1 MTSPTAPAPRLPPA
15 LALLGGVFAISTG
28 AIFARLAEAP
38 ALVIAAYR
46 VGLASLILLPIVWW
60 RARAELCQLRWRDLR
75 LMSLSGLFL
84 ALHFATWITSLDY
97 TSVAS
102 SVVLVN
108 TNPLW
113 VGLLTPFIRHDHLHR
128 LTICGIGLSVLGGIL
143 IGFSDVAEDR
153 QTLWGD
159 GLALLGG
166 MCAALYLLLGRRLRR
181 QLSLLVYIT
190 VCYGS
195 AAVLLWLLVLALRL
209 PVTAFTP
216 HTYTAFLAMA
226 IIPQLI
232 GHSSYNWALR
242 WFSPSLIAISLLGEP
257 LGSAVLAYLIFGEGV
272 TWLKA
277 AGGAVI
283 LLAIYLAA
291 RGEMRR

>member
-1 MTSPTAPAPRLPPA
+1 LTR
-15 LALLGGVFAISTG
+15 
-28 AIFARLAEAP
+28 R
-38 ALVIAAYR
+38 
-46 VGLASLILLPIVWW
+46 
-60 RARAELCQLRWRDLR
+60 ELWLT
-75 LMSLSGLFL
+75 SLSGFCL

-97 TSVAS
+97 TSVAT

-113 VGLLTPFIRHDHLHR
+113 VGLLAPLISHDRLHR
-128 LTICGIGLSVLGGIL
+128 LTICGMGLSVVGGGL
-143 IGFSDVAEDR
+143 IGYGDAVADG
-153 QTLWGD
+153 QAWWGD
-159 GLALLGG
+159 LLALAGG

-195 AAVLLWLLVLALRL
+195 AAIMLWLLVLALRL
-209 PVTAFTP
+209 PVAAFTP
-216 HTYTAFLAMA
+216 QTYGAFLGMA
-226 IIPQLI
+226 LIPQLI

-242 WFSPSLIAISLLGEP
+242 WCSPSLVAISLLGEP
-257 LGSAVLAYLIFGEGV
+257 VGSAILAYVIFGEGI

-277 AGGAVI
+277 AGGTVM

-291 RGEMRR
+291 RGEWRG